1 MNSRLKRWIIIL
13 AEMHVILI
21 PFLVIA
27 FFTYPVADD
36 YNWGQEVYHVWVLE
50 HNRSLSSIIYLIK
63 HALSVAYDTWRTFRG
78 EYTSIFFVSLI
89 PSAFGDHTTWINAW
103 LLIGI
108 SALVIWK
115 FVSIVFGKWLRFRD
129 KYLYIC
135 LPLVLFYVV
144 SYLPSAAQGYYWF
157 NGAFYNLFLTSVG
170 IIYILDC
177 VYNVLCENKI
187 SLKKQVGIIFLACLI
202 GGGNYSSI
210 LVWGI
215 LFVLLFLYML
225 YDTRKVSICWLRYF
239 IPFCIFAGINLFA
252 PCNINGN
259 LQSERSFIGTIID
272 ALLAVPEVYGPW
284 LIRTPLVFVLLIL
297 GILVWNNMDTQVPER
312 KRIHPVFPIVLTYL
326 LAAAMI
332 CPVLYAQGFYGAGRL
347 YNVYYIVFTFFVI
360 FDWIYTI
367 RYIKLYLCK
376 GKYRDSRIRWEKQI
390 AILLGIMLI
399 GTMFFG
405 KYGGRLTVSNIR
417 LAYENLI
424 DGRVFRYRDIME
436 ERLQIYA
443 EHQGEEV
450 IVPRMQEDYT
460 LYMYYDVKDS
470 KDEWINGVVA
480 QYYGVSAITPE

>member
-1 MNSRLKRWIIIL
+1 MNSRVKRQIIIL
-13 AEMHVILI
+13 CEILVILI

-36 YNWGQEVYHVWVLE
+36 YNYGREAYHIWVVE
-50 HNRSLSSIIYLIK
+50 RNHSLGGIVYLIK
-63 HALSVAYDTWRTFRG
+63 YAFSVAYENWRLYRG
-78 EYTSIFFVSLI
+78 EYSSFIFSCLM

-108 SALVIWK
+108 STFATWK
-115 FVSIVFGKWLRFRD
+115 FVNVVFSKWLGFRD
-129 KYLYIC
+129 KYMYIC

-177 VYNVLCENKI
+177 VYNVLSETSI
-187 SLKKQVGIIFLACLI
+187 SGKKQLGIIFLAFLI
-202 GGGNYSSI
+202 GGGNYASI

-215 LFVLLFLYML
+215 ILVFLLMYVL
-225 YDTRKVSICWLRYF
+225 YDTRGISRCWFRYF
-239 IPFCIFAGINLFA
+239 IPFCFFAGMNLFA
-252 PCNINGN
+252 PCNINRD
-259 LQSERSFIGTIID
+259 LETERTYIETIKD
-272 ALLAVPEVYGPW
+272 SLVSVPEVYGQW
-284 LIRTPLVFVLLIL
+284 LVRTPIVLVLLIL
-297 GILVWNNMDTQVPER
+297 GILVWNSMDVQVSDR
-312 KRIHPVFPIVLTYL
+312 KKIHPVFPIVLTYL
-326 LAAAMI
+326 LAAAML
-332 CPVLYAQGFYGAGRL
+332 CPVLYAQGFYGAGRV
-347 YNVYYIVFTFFVI
+347 YNVYYMIFILLVV
-360 FDWIYTI
+360 FDWVYAI
-367 RYIKLYLCK
+367 RYIKLYFGK
-376 GKYRDSRIRWEKQI
+376 GKYRDSRIKWGKQI
-390 AILLGIMLI
+390 AVLLGIILLG
-399 GTMFFG
+399 TMFLG
-405 KYGGRLTVSNIR
+405 KYTDRLKDSNIR